1 MKRLKILW
9 KIIRVTGF
17 SKFVLSF
24 ILYLFFSA
32 LLLNWLE
39 PSIRSFGDGLWYSFV
54 SATTLGYGDIV
65 VTTFFGRVLSVIL
78 TIYGLIFFG
87 CLSGVLVNYYT
98 EMNHIHREEEKSN
111 LKNEKTDEKN
121 FTDTCNIGIIWNR
134 P

>member
-17 SKFVLSF
+17 SKLVLSF

-39 PSIRSFGDGLWYSFV
+39 PSIRSFGDGLWYAFV

-87 CLSGVLVNYYT
+87 CLSGVLVNYGSFTVELKYFRS
-98 EMNHIHREEEKSN
+98 MSWYKAIFLSN
-111 LKNEKTDEKN
+111 FFN
-121 FTDTCNIGIIWNR
+121 FILVLSTYFMVK
-134 P
+134 

>member
-24 ILYLFFSA
+24 SLYLFFSA
-32 LLLNWLE
+32 FLFNWLE
-39 PSIRSFGDGLWYSFV
+39 PSIRSFGDGLWYAFV

-65 VTTFFGRVLSVIL
+65 VTTFLGRMISVIL

-98 EMNHIHREEEKSN
+98 EMNHLHREEEKSN
-111 LKNEKTDEKN
+111 LKK
-121 FTDTCNIGIIWNR
+121 
-134 P
+134 